1 MQLHSFSFSTPNP
14 RSDHY
19 MDFVYHSKYIFVFS
33 HVCVAKS
40 THEDISTCT
49 VSHILKFYINAI
61 VIFFAIH
68 YAWETDS
75 PYYRQLPFN
84 SLPLDSM
91 GSFLLLSHVNIFI
104 NLSTNEKPRYLQF
117 ISATPTNVSCTPLLS
132 NISFLSAFNI
142 LSLTLVFYSFT
153 LLHETWVS
161 SIFSASNS
169 LYFQDPRMYVIDQF
183 WKFLN
188 AYISLDIAFF
198 PHSFYYFHLKFLTDI
213 C

>member
-1 MQLHSFSFSTPNP
+1 
-14 RSDHY
+14 

-33 HVCVAKS
+33 HVCVAKKH
-40 THEDISTCT
+40 TWR
-49 VSHILKFYINAI
+49 HIHLHSLSYFKILYKCHH

-75 PYYRQLPFN
+75 PWYTQLPFN

-161 SIFSASNS
+161 SIFSTSNS

-188 AYISLDIAFF
+188 FYFLRYCFF
-198 PHSFYYFHLKFLTDI
+198 PSFFLLLSFEISNRYMLELLILSVPFTH

>member
-1 MQLHSFSFSTPNP
+1 
-14 RSDHY
+14 

-33 HVCVAKS
+33 HVCVAKKH
-40 THEDISTCT
+40 TWR
-49 VSHILKFYINAI
+49 HIHLHSFSYYKILYKCHH

-75 PYYRQLPFN
+75 PWYTQLPFS

-91 GSFLLLSHVNIFI
+91 GSFLLLSHVNIFF
-104 NLSTNEKPRYLQF
+104 NPSTNEKSRYLQF

-132 NISFLSAFNI
+132 NVSFLSAFNI

-153 LLHETWVS
+153 LLRETWVS
-161 SIFSASNS
+161 SIFSTSNS
-169 LYFQDPRMYVIDQF
+169 LYFRDPRMYVIDQF

-188 AYISLDIAFF
+188 FYFLRYCSFF
-198 PHSFYYFHLKFLTDI
+198 PSFFLLLSFEISNRYMLELLILSVPFTH

>member
-1 MQLHSFSFSTPNP
+1 MYVLL
-14 RSDHY
+14 
-19 MDFVYHSKYIFVFS
+19 
-33 HVCVAKS
+33 KS

-49 VSHILKFYINAI
+49 VSHILKFLYKCHHVISSLPYIMLGRL
-61 VIFFAIH
+61 
-68 YAWETDS
+68 DS
-75 PYYRQLPFN
+75 PWYTQLPLN

-91 GSFLLLSHVNIFI
+91 GSFLLLSHVNIFT

-161 SIFSASNS
+161 SIFSTSNS

-188 AYISLDIAFF
+188 FYFLRYCFF
-198 PHSFYYFHLKFLTDI
+198 PSFFLLLSFEISNRYMLELLILSVPFTH